1 MDNKELEKIY
11 EESYRAVYWT
21 AMSLL
26 KDEDEAQDIV
36 QETYVSL
43 ISSYSSIRDKDKVYG
58 WLKKTAANKCLNRL
72 TRTKTVNTGDEFL
85 EAVEALPEDFLP
97 DSIVESDEKR
107 KIIMDIIDNSLSSD
121 IRTTLV
127 LYYFD
132 EMSTKEIASALGIP
146 QGTVLWRLSFAK
158 KKIKQ
163 EVEKYEKDNNDK
175 LYAMA
180 IPFLTK
186 LFTAEAD
193 SVPLRPMPASLIPAS
208 ASAELQGGSA
218 SKELSGASRTVAKKA
233 SAASKT
239 AAKKGMSALT
249 KKVLIG
255 VVSLVVASVVIVA
268 IVKNIDID
276 DTEAAAHTTW
286 QDDDQLSGDQM
297 SDDQIASNRISSDI
311 EPDDASSGSDVAT
324 TDDAD
329 ATSVA
334 SDADYDPYRVAL
346 MAILNDQVLP
356 DGSILELESG
366 STLRECKFEI
376 YDIDSDGDDELF
388 IDYVPGYGDNY
399 PGGFASDTNRST
411 YVFEYDP
418 DSDSWELEFRGNGLG
433 FVYSNGSYGEHLLCT
448 VRYEDTHVIY
458 DWYSM
463 DTEPYVYVGS
473 VEEFHA
479 DTYEG
484 EFPAEYADQ
493 GVAYIVNFP
502 GYDGGFISETDYMLS
517 FYEVEIGDSP
527 MYVYPHWCIDPEEID
542 EFIDQRNSDT
552 DS

>member
-107 KIIMDIIDNSLSSD
+107 KIIMDIIDNSLSED

-146 QGTVLWRLSFAK
+146 QGTVLWRISFAK

-180 IPFLTK
+180 VIPFLTK

-193 SVPLRPMPASLIPAS
+193 NVPMRPMPASLIPES
-208 ASAELQGGSA
+208 ASSVGSA
-218 SKELSGASRTVAKKA
+218 AKIVSGSSRTAAKNV

-239 AAKKGMSALT
+239 VAKKGMSALA
-249 KKVLIG
+249 KKVMIG
-255 VVSLVVASVVIVA
+255 VAALVVASVVIVA
-268 IVKNIDID
+268 IVKNIDIED
-276 DTEAAAHTTW
+276 PHGIAHTTVLN
-286 QDDDQLSGDQM
+286 DDQVSGDYLA
-297 SDDQIASNRISSDI
+297 DDQIASNEISSDI
-311 EPDDASSGSDVAT
+311 EPSDPDASGSDV
-324 TDDAD
+324 DA
-329 ATSVA
+329 A

-356 DGSILELESG
+356 DGSTLELEEG
-366 STLRECKFEI
+366 STLRECKFEV
-376 YDIDSDGDDELF
+376 YDIDSDGIDELF
-388 IDYVPGYGDNY
+388 IDYVPGYGDTY
-399 PGGFASDTNRST
+399 PGGFVSDTNRST

-418 DSDSWELEFRGNGLG
+418 ESDTWELEFRGNGLG
-433 FVYSNGSYGEHLLCT
+433 FVYSNGSYGDNLLCT

-463 DTEPYVYVGS
+463 DSEPYVYVGS

-484 EFPAEYADQ
+484 EFPAEYASQ

-502 GYDGGFISETDYMLS
+502 GYDGGFISEADYMLS
-517 FYEVEIGDSP
+517 FYEAEIGEP
-527 MYVYPHWCIDPEEID
+527 LMYVYPHWCIDQEEID

-552 DS
+552 GS

>member
-58 WLKKTAANKCLNRL
+58 WLKKTAANKSLNRL

-85 EAVEALPEDFLP
+85 ETVEALPEDFLP

-107 KIIMDIIDNSLSSD
+107 KIIMDIIDNSLSED

-163 EVEKYEKDNNDK
+163 EVETYEKDNNDK

-193 SVPLRPMPASLIPAS
+193 SVPIRPMPASLIPSS
-208 ASAELQGGSA
+208 ASAELPGGAA
-218 SKELSGASRTVAKKA
+218 SKEVSGASRTAAKKA
-233 SAASKT
+233 SASSSSKVV
-239 AAKKGMSALT
+239 AKKGMSALS

-255 VVSLVVASVVIVA
+255 VVSSVLAVAVIVA
-268 IVKNIDID
+268 IVRHINVEDPHYV
-276 DTEAAAHTTW
+276 AHTTVPV
-286 QDDDQLSGDQM
+286 DQVSDEQVTGDTL
-297 SDDQIASNRISSDI
+297 SDDQIASNGISSDI
-311 EPDDASSGSDVAT
+311 EPSDPDAPGSDV
-324 TDDAD
+324 DA
-329 ATSVA
+329 A

-356 DGSILELESG
+356 DGSTLELEEG
-366 STLRECKFEI
+366 STLRECKFEV
-376 YDIDSDGDDELF
+376 YDIDSDGIDELF
-388 IDYVPGYGDNY
+388 IDYVPGYGDTY
-399 PGGFASDTNRST
+399 PGGFVSDTNRST

-418 DSDSWELEFRGNGLG
+418 ESDTWELEFRGNGLG
-433 FVYSNGSYGEHLLCT
+433 FVYSNGSYGDNLLCT

-463 DTEPYVYVGS
+463 DSEPYVYVGS

-479 DTYEG
+479 DTYAG
-484 EFPAEYADQ
+484 DFPAEYASQ

-517 FYEVEIGDSP
+517 FYEVEIGDSL
-527 MYVYPHWCIDPEEID
+527 MFVYPHWYIDQEVID

-552 DS
+552 GS

>member
-43 ISSYSSIRDKDKVYG
+43 ISSYSSIRNKDKVYG

-97 DSIVESDEKR
+97 DSIIESDEKR
-107 KIIMDIIDNSLSSD
+107 KIIMDIIDNSLSAD

-193 SVPLRPMPASLIPAS
+193 NVPLRPMPASLIPES
-208 ASAELQGGSA
+208 ASSVGGA
-218 SKELSGASRTVAKKA
+218 AKTVSGTSRVAAKNV

-239 AAKKGMSALT
+239 VAKKGMSALA
-249 KKVLIG
+249 KKVMIG

-268 IVKNIDID
+268 IVKHIDVEDPHGI
-276 DTEAAAHTTW
+276 AHTTVPV
-286 QDDDQLSGDQM
+286 DQVSDEQVTGDTL
-297 SDDQIASNRISSDI
+297 SDDQIASNGISSDI
-311 EPDDASSGSDVAT
+311 EPSDPAASGSDVVDT
-324 TDDAD
+324 SDDVGD
-329 ATSVA
+329 SN
-334 SDADYDPYRVAL
+334 PYRVAL
-346 MAILNDQVLP
+346 MRTMNDQVLP
-356 DGSILELESG
+356 DG
-366 STLRECKFEI
+366 TPFEMPDGETTEDCRFGI
-376 YDIDSDGDDELF
+376 YDYDVDGKNE
-388 IDYVPGYGDNY
+388 IMISVEEYNY
-399 PGGFASDTNRST
+399 R
-411 YVFEYDP
+411 YYEYDE
-418 DSDSWELEFRGNGLG
+418 DSDSWSLEFECHS
-433 FVYSNGSYGEHLLCT
+433 VLLASPSGWAVDYYYDGT
-448 VRYEDTHVIY
+448 VRVMDIYSFDSSTHSFTY
-458 DWYSM
+458 QGSARCMYS
-463 DTEPYVYVGS
+463 S
-473 VEEFHA
+473 
-479 DTYEG
+479 TYEG
-484 EFPAEYADQ
+484 DFPAEYIDD
-493 GVAYIVNFP
+493 GLVYIIDYP
-502 GYDGGFISETDYMLS
+502 GYEQRYYSRMEFDAFTENFEDFGLRTTAGQWSLNEETIDD
-517 FYEVEIGDSP
+517 EIARA
-527 MYVYPHWCIDPEEID
+527 EEG
-542 EFIDQRNSDT
+542 EG
-552 DS
+552 